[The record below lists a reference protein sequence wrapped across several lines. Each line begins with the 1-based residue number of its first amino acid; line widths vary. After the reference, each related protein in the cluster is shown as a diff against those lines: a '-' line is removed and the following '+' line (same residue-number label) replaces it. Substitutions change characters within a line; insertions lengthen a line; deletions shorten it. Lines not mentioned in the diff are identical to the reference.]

1 MFRLLKDKAISLK
14 LKSKLILSFMLTSVF
29 ILLLFALFF
38 TAIHPPRFCSSQKKP
53 RSVLCPSLRSI

>member
-38 TAIHPPRFCSSQKKP
+38 LPLYIHHASAAVGKSHAQF
-53 RSVLCPSLRSI
+53 SVPA

>member
-38 TAIHPPRFCSSQKKP
+38 YRYTSTTLQQQAFT
-53 RSVLCPSLRSI
+53 